1 MISPIGPS
9 KVASQIAMPN
19 SNINDYRDVSFTD
32 VKKLDMCM
40 TINTWEQSHF
50 TEKS

>member
-9 KVASQIAMPN
+9 KVASQLAMPN

-32 VKKLDMCM
+32 VQKLAEVRYVHD
-40 TINTWEQSHF
+40 N
-50 TEKS
+50 